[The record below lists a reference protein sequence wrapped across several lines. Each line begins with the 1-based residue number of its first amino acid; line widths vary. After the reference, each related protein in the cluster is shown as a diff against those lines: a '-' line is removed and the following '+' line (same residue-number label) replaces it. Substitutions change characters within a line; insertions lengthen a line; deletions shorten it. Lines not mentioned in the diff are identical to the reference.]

1 MMLERQTPRFDLPVP
16 RLSPSWPRC
25 HRAEDGLRCLAT
37 NKTYVGAGMQVTG
50 PHSRLVCTGYHLVKM
65 DLYKEP
71 SYLECSTER
80 AGETTYIS
88 KVPHWF
94 VPWLG

>member
-37 NKTYVGAGMQVTG
+37 NKTYVGAGMQVNRPTFPVG
-50 PHSRLVCTGYHLVKM
+50 TGYHLVKM
-65 DLYKEP
+65 DLNKEP
-71 SYLECSTER
+71 SYLECSMER
-80 AGETTYIS
+80 
-88 KVPHWF
+88 
-94 VPWLG
+94 